1 MYYMYPIM
9 ESTFDNDFTDDSEL
23 PTLGIEEESMMI
35 PDAMTA
41 SMEADTG
48 EADEEAGQQE
58 TFNDYG

>member
-1 MYYMYPIM
+1 M
-9 ESTFDNDFTDDSEL
+9 ESTFDNDFTDDSDL

-48 EADEEAGQQE
+48 EAEEEAGQQE

>member
-1 MYYMYPIM
+1 M

-23 PTLGIEEESMMI
+23 PKVGIEEESMI

-41 SMEADTG
+41 SMEDDG
-48 EADEEAGQQE
+48 DEAGQQE